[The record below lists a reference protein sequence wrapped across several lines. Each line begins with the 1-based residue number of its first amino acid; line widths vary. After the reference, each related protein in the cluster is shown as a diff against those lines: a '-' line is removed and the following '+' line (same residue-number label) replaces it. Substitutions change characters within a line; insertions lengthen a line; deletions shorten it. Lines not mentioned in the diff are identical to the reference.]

1 MKVHHL
7 MVLEK
12 TQMAHQWRKGELSV
26 LEPGT
31 YVSWLADFVER
42 LGEAQV
48 LHRITGDAPDGK
60 ELAPRW
66 GVAKNVVREHLR
78 EELERRGT
86 RQGVAVRRLSA
97 DDRAADDAW
106 LRRDAAAGSSRG
118 ACRARRCRG
127 GLPPRR
133 AP

>member
-1 MKVHHL
+1 VKVHHL

-12 TQMAHQWRKGELSV
+12 TQMAHQWRRGELSV

-31 YVSWLADFVER
+31 YVSWLADFVEL
-42 LGEAQV
+42 LGDGQV

-66 GVAKNVVREHLR
+66 GVAKNVVREQLR

-86 RQGVAVRRLSA
+86 RQA
-97 DDRAADDAW
+97 
-106 LRRDAAAGSSRG
+106 SRSG
-118 ACRARRCRG
+118 A
-127 GLPPRR
+127 
-133 AP
+133 